1 MDSERISYHVLRIA
15 YHVSLCSR
23 SLIAVYA
30 MDKLGLTGARVSV
43 MEGGIAAFARDGYE
57 LEVPAE
63 AN

>member
-1 MDSERISYHVLRIA
+1 MRIA

-63 AN
+63 VN